1 MARELKVVLAHLR
14 MQNFKYEQI
23 QQIYSTLTIGKFNA
37 RSFQLQYMTHLRSSH
52 TKIIQK

>member
-1 MARELKVVLAHLR
+1 MARELKVVLVHLR